1 MQPDTRPRFAIGSS
15 NTGGIVEGEN
25 SSFGAADQEL
35 QKLGLT
41 LVVPEIEDVLVVA
54 VDDDPTSLTLVEALL
69 QRIGHPVL
77 AFTSSTE
84 ALEAVRTQAPKLLV
98 TDLVMPDLTGL
109 ELAERAREF
118 DPDLGVVLVT
128 SYGNDNTITASEAL
142 GISGVLAKPVDAESF
157 RRAIQRAFLK
167 RAADDHHRE
176 MIGWMYETMS
186 RNADRVREVTLGAL
200 ASLINAADARSPHFR
215 GHSQAVAM
223 QAAAVGQ
230 TLGLD
235 DDEVEAVRTAGL
247 LHDVG
252 MIGVPDAVVQKPG
265 ALTPAE
271 YDMIRTHCEAGA
283 AIVGPMKHLG
293 PSMRY
298 VVEHHERWD
307 GSGYPHGKIGS
318 EISLGGQVVGIA
330 EAWTGIIESR
340 AYREGRTRDEGM
352 ALMLE
357 HQGEWFSE
365 PVTQAL
371 LASDVGVI

>member
-1 MQPDTRPRFAIGSS
+1 M
-15 NTGGIVEGEN
+15 EGVN

-35 QKLGLT
+35 EQLGLT
-41 LVVPEIEDVLVVA
+41 LVVPEIEDVLVIA
-54 VDDDPTSLTLVEALL
+54 VDDDPTSLTLVQALL
-69 QRIGHPVL
+69 ERIGHPVL

-84 ALEAVRTQAPKLLV
+84 ALEAVRTEGPKILV

-118 DPDLGVVLVT
+118 DPNLAVVLVT
-128 SYGNDNTITASEAL
+128 SYGNDNTISASEAL
-142 GISGVLAKPVDAESF
+142 GISGVLAKPLDAEKF

-176 MIGWMYETMS
+176 MIGWMYEAMS

-230 TLGLD
+230 ALELG

-252 MIGVPDAVVQKPG
+252 MIGIPDAVVQKPG

-271 YDMIRTHCEAGA
+271 YDMIRTHCEAA
-283 AIVGPMKHLG
+283 ATIVGPMKHLG
-293 PSMRY
+293 PSIRY

-340 AYREGRTRDEGM
+340 AYRDGRTREEGM
-352 ALMLE
+352 ALLLE